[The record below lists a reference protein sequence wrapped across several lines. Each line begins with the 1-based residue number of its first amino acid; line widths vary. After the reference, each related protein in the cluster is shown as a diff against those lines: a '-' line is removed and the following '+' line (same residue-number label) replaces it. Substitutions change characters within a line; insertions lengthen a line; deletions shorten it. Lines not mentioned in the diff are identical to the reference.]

1 MFRATLVHLPVLRV
15 LSDARIVYSIPVFP
29 ESNISHFSMDHN
41 LLVTGLQLLLAVVT
55 GIVVGAERQ
64 ISNQD
69 GRKSIG
75 IRDFSLVALLAFV
88 SSYMYPVNPSVWPLA
103 FAGVMLLG
111 IIVFIFESI
120 GRKEEV
126 GPETRSG
133 ITTVLA
139 LPVVFLVASLAVFNS
154 SFWLVATVLF
164 VLLIILELKDKWHH
178 FVSTIEKSEL
188 FDFSM
193 LIAIA
198 LIITPLIPAG
208 AILKIPL
215 YSFSAHMM
223 VFQSI
228 DLATFWKVI
237 MMVSFMSFVSHFI
250 TKYVH
255 GRNALLFATFFGGLV
270 SSLATIILFL
280 RGSSADGEAPP
291 PRKNLYLAYL
301 AASTGSLFKD
311 LLILFAIV
319 PFAFFQKILFPIA
332 SVFLLMV
339 VLTLVTF
346 SRAVDEEEV
355 KFTDRPLPLNFIT
368 KFSAIF
374 SGVMIVMVFVRFYMG
389 SAWLVLVSF
398 LSGFVSSAA
407 TLASLGD
414 AFREHEV
421 TEVALGIGI
430 LFALLGSILAK
441 YGVILSHL
449 GFQAS
454 RRFFLPIFYMIVLGS
469 LAFYVSFF

>member
-1 MFRATLVHLPVLRV
+1 
-15 LSDARIVYSIPVFP
+15 
-29 ESNISHFSMDHN
+29 MDHN
-41 LLVTGLQLLLAVVT
+41 LLVTGLQLGLAVIT

-75 IRDFSLVALLAFV
+75 IRDFSLISLLAFI
-88 SSYMYPVNPSVWPLA
+88 SSYLYPVNPSVWPLA
-103 FAGVMLLG
+103 FAGVMILG
-111 IIVFIFESI
+111 IIVFIFESL
-120 GRKEEV
+120 GRKEQE

-198 LIITPLIPAG
+198 LIITPLIPHG
-208 AILKIPL
+208 AFLKIPL
-215 YSFSAHMM
+215 YSFAQQTI
-223 VFQSI
+223 VFQHI

-255 GRNALLFATFFGGLV
+255 GRNALLLATFFGGLV

-280 RGSSADGEAPP
+280 RGSTGEGQEGK

-311 LLILFAIV
+311 LVILFAIV

-346 SRAVDEEEV
+346 SRAEDQEEV
-355 KFTDRPLPLNFIT
+355 KFTDRPLPLNFIV
-368 KFSAIF
+368 KFSGIF
-374 SGVMIVMVFVRFYMG
+374 SVVMIVMVFVRFYFG
-389 SAWLVLVSF
+389 SAWLVLMSF
-398 LSGFVSSAA
+398 LSGLISSAA
-407 TLASLGD
+407 ALASLGD
-414 AFREHEV
+414 AFREHQV
-421 TEVALGIGI
+421 NEVALGIGI
-430 LFALLGSILAK
+430 LFALLGSIAAK
-441 YGVILSHL
+441 YGVVLSHL
-449 GFQAS
+449 GFNAS
-454 RRFFLPIFYMIVLGS
+454 RRFFMPIFYMIVLGS
-469 LAFYVSFF
+469 VAFFVSFF